1 MAREVEFQVQLP
13 RRHRTPLRSFLRL
26 MEIRGY
32 LLVLPLLALFLGFF
46 VYPITGILVAGFYT
60 SPSAGG
66 APQLTLAEYAR
77 FFDSSEYVSVLFT
90 TFRIVAISTA
100 AAMLIGYPTAYFL
113 TRSER
118 ELAKKVVLVLMFVT
132 LFVGGISRNYA
143 WLVLLVDGGPVVQF
157 LRLLGAKNLSLLGTE
172 TGVMISL
179 TQFLLPYATLSL
191 IPSLKNIDRFT
202 EEAALSLGATGSK
215 TFVRITLPQSLP
227 GIVAA
232 VSLSFSLGAS
242 AFVTPLIIGSG
253 VVNMLSNFVYTRFVE
268 IFDYPFGSVLSTI
281 LLVTALFFAYV
292 VNSLLVRRFEVR
304 RRK

>member
-1 MAREVEFQVQLP
+1 
-13 RRHRTPLRSFLRL
+13 
-26 MEIRGY
+26 
-32 LLVLPLLALFLGFF
+32 
-46 VYPITGILVAGFYT
+46 
-60 SPSAGG
+60 
-66 APQLTLAEYAR
+66 
-77 FFDSSEYVSVLFT
+77 
-90 TFRIVAISTA
+90 
-100 AAMLIGYPTAYFL
+100 
-113 TRSER
+113 
-118 ELAKKVVLVLMFVT
+118 
-132 LFVGGISRNYA
+132 
-143 WLVLLVDGGPVVQF
+143 
-157 LRLLGAKNLSLLGTE
+157 
-172 TGVMISL
+172 MISL

-268 IFDYPFGSVLSTI
+268 IFDYPFGSVFSTI

-304 RRK
+304 GRK